1 MCVQLNGTSTVCER
15 GVRDMLNFHLSHA
28 RAWRGLHGGPVSSRV
43 SGSQEIGGAL
53 RRILCGP
60 LDVPSCGILII
71 SASAV
76 TACTVAVISSDHES

>member
-1 MCVQLNGTSTVCER
+1 MCVQLNGTSTVYER

-28 RAWRGLHGGPVSSRV
+28 RARRGLHGGPVSSRV